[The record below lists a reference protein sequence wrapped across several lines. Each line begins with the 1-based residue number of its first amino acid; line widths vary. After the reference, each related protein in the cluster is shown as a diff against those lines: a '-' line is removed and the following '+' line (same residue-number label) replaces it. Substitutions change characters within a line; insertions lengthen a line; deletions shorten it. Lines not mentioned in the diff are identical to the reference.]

1 MANLYASGL
10 RVELITVERFIAT
23 VGVLYP
29 LPSSN
34 SVFVCFPRSLASF
47 LALNQ
52 LQSSKNL
59 QT

>member
-1 MANLYASGL
+1 MANLHASGL
-10 RVELITVERFIAT
+10 RVELMTVERFIAS

-29 LPSSN
+29 LPCNN
-34 SVFVCFPRSLASF
+34 SVFVSFPPPLASF